1 MRCDGFSATSPIA
14 FRLLGSSISDWLRAL
29 SGVRQ
34 GNVLGPL
41 LFAIYIND
49 LPAALSFARVMI
61 YADDTQVHFH
71 LFSVNIHQAIART
84 CIDAQAVA
92 DWARENGLL
101 LNPLETKVMILGH
114 ELYTTRLDLHPPKSH
129 DLWLCASARFWGT
142 YPRRYN
148 HANPRLEITRGW
160 NHSYG
165 LQHPFYSA
173 FSSPLTL
180 KIVEENSRGEPVPT
194 LRLYVYSL
202 PPPQRYTHKKN
213 RDHTKGLCTFCSR
226 SPPVL
231 STCDSTPARIALAFG
246 NQTPWIPYMHHSLLR
261 GCEWYPCLSYRAFLP
276 TTSVDFRT
284 ALVAHRGPQT
294 LLYPGS
300 HIPLKLNQH
309 HKLLTTSPM
318 LLQEVSFWHFL
329 RKGHGWLG
337 ATCARWAAFAQPASH
352 SAFGFRVIRPP

>member
-202 PPPQRYTHKKN
+202 PPFLCDTRIRKIEITLRACVPFVV
-213 RDHTKGLCTFCSR
+213 DHLPFLAHVTPHLLGLHWLSAIRHREYLICTIAYS
-226 SPPVL
+226 VVVN
-231 STCDSTPARIALAFG
+231 DTPAYLTERFCRRHLSIFVPRSSRTEAHKHSFTLEA
-246 NQTPWIPYMHHSLLR
+246 ISLLN
-261 GCEWYPCLSYRAFLP
+261 SISIINF
-276 TTSVDFRT
+276 
-284 ALVAHRGPQT
+284 
-294 LLYPGS
+294 
-300 HIPLKLNQH
+300 
-309 HKLLTTSPM
+309 SPRV
-318 LLQEVSFWHFL
+318 LCSFKRYLFD
-329 RKGHGWLG
+329 
-337 ATCARWAAFAQPASH
+337 TF
-352 SAFGFRVIRPP
+352 FVRVMAD